1 MRLFWPN
8 ADALRALRGSN
19 VEVILGVG
27 NEDLPWIALSQTTAN
42 TWVQNNVKNY
52 PNVRIKYIAVGNEI
66 SPFNSNARYVQVLLP
81 TLKNIH
87 NAIVSAGLVNQ
98 IKVSTPIETGLLG
111 DSYLP
116 SKGAFRTDA
125 QGFIN
130 PIIHFL
136 VSIKSPLLANVY
148 PYFAYGQNT
157 QNIKLDYTLFTA
169 PSVMVTD
176 TDGNHRCQNL
186 FDVMLDSIYAAFE
199 KSGGGSL
206 QIVVMTESGWLSTGG
221 TMTTIDNG
229 ILIQH
234 MLSAKIKRACAAYN
248 HSCAGKR
255 GLSRMEAR
263 STMPPARSRTHLRPA
278 DIEREILA
286 AARKVP
292 GSSNEAGR
300 RADEDD
306 LAEGA
311 ARNELDDPETV
322 ESANQRESGED
333 GSVVLAP
340 SNDLSLQQALAADR
354 LKSLRRIKA
363 QLEKE
368 LSTQDCRER

>member
-1 MRLFWPN
+1 MRLFWPD

-19 VEVILGVG
+19 VEVILGVE

-66 SPFNSNARYVQVLLP
+66 SPFNSNTRYVQVLLP

-116 SKGAFRTDA
+116 SKDAFRTYA

-157 QNIKLDYTLFTA
+157 
-169 PSVMVTD
+169 
-176 TDGNHRCQNL
+176 CQNL

-206 QIVVMTESGWLSTGG
+206 QIVVMTESGWHSTGG
-221 TMTTIDNG
+221 TTTTIDNARTCNN

-234 MLSAKIKRACAAYN
+234 VKKGLQEGLGAC
-248 HSCAGKR
+248 R
-255 GLSRMEAR
+255 
-263 STMPPARSRTHLRPA
+263 
-278 DIEREILA
+278 DIFA
-286 AARKVP
+286 MF
-292 GSSNEAGR
+292 NE
-300 RADEDD
+300 
-306 LAEGA
+306 
-311 ARNELDDPETV
+311 NK
-322 ESANQRESGED
+322 
-333 GSVVLAP
+333 
-340 SNDLSLQQALAADR
+340 
-354 LKSLRRIKA
+354 KS
-363 QLEKE
+363 QELEKGLFLPNKQPKYPINLTMGPLLAWAKE
-368 LSTQDCRER
+368 